1 MKLLAP
7 DIEEVVASDSD
18 LFGRDQFAAGLLQVF
33 SASVD
38 PLVVALDEKWGSGK
52 TVFAKR
58 LARKATEDGFPVVYF
73 DAFVHDYDPDV
84 FLALAS
90 SALSLLPK
98 SATATT
104 TLKERAKSV
113 GKVLGRVALKGA
125 VRAASGGLLRSSDLS
140 DADREVAE
148 DVAASIEAELDTLI
162 EQRLSRAKEEEQ
174 TFAKFREALST
185 LGKTS
190 DDGSANRP
198 LIFIIDE
205 LDRCRPDYA
214 LSVLE
219 TVKHFFSVNN
229 VHFLVVCQLD
239 QLGNAARSTYG
250 VELAADLYLEKF
262 ISFRVSFP
270 DLEPNEKKKVLKE
283 FVSIVIKDMPD
294 DKEGGRMKEDFSGFI
309 SKIGIRLDYSLRRI
323 ERICTLFGLCMAFT
337 NKRIIR
343 NPALLHILCDLKVAA
358 PELFR
363 MARNGTL
370 SYSDIRDRY
379 NLSSNPEFRKHD
391 LDWYAINWRYY
402 LGKNEEISGLDTSAF
417 SRDLFDYNIEREDM
431 VRFMANKIVDRFAF
445 PS

>member
-73 DAFVHDYDPDV
+73 DAFAHDYDPDV

-98 SATATT
+98 SETATT
-104 TLKERAKSV
+104 NLKERAKSV

-125 VRAASGGLLRSSDLS
+125 VRAASGGLLRASDLS
-140 DADREVAE
+140 EANREFAE
-148 DVAASIEAELDTLI
+148 DVAGSIEAELDTLI

-219 TVKHFFSVNN
+219 TVKHFFSVPN

-239 QLGNAARSTYG
+239 QLGNAAKSTYG
-250 VELAADLYLEKF
+250 AELAADLYLEKF
-262 ISFRVSFP
+262 IHVRVNFP
-270 DLEPNEKKKVLKE
+270 DFEINEKKRLIKE
-283 FVSIVIKDMPD
+283 FADKILRGMPD
-294 DKEGGRMKEDFSGFI
+294 DQEGGRMKLDFSVFI
-309 SKIGIRLDYSLRRI
+309 SKIGLKLDYSLRRI

-337 NKRIIR
+337 NKRTIR
-343 NPALLHILCDLKVAA
+343 NPAIIHILCDMKVAS
-358 PELFR
+358 PVLFR
-363 MARNGTL
+363 KAKKGSL
-370 SYSDIRDRY
+370 SYSEVKNRYEFSDSLDIKRQ
-379 NLSSNPEFRKHD
+379 EM
-391 LDWYAINWRYY
+391 DWYAKNWRYF
-402 LGKNEEISGLDTSAF
+402 LGKGEELSGIDASSF
-417 SRDLFDYNIEREDM
+417 SRDLFDYGIEREDM
-431 VRFMANKIVDRFAF
+431 IRFISNNIVDRFAF
-445 PS
+445 PA